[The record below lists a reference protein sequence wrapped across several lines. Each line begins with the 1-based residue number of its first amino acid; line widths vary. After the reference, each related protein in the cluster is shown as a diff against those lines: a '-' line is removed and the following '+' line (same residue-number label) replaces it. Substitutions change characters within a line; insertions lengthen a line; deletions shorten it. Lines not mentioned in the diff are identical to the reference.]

1 MPHYNSNAG
10 LSTTVLLRRIT
21 IFTFPVSL
29 LMLTIHGVGSRWA
42 FPALGLLP
50 HATSVVFGSL
60 LLYRER
66 VAALGSPIQALSPS
80 NIFFADVALAV
91 WYLAFLIPTWVLLG
105 APRDEGWII
114 LGTYGSVFLIV
125 NFTIHLYFAAAEA
138 LHIITARQTPFRSL
152 ATEYTRLNEDYT
164 DELGYTEAVT
174 GILCGAPSSLTA
186 TPNDA
191 SSDVKSTRLKG
202 KERKLAKQQ
211 AADEF
216 IDATTR
222 QRAPKLELY
231 SYVPLAEIIA
241 KSTSVHSRV
250 PRWVIRIID
259 KIIQDRQDC
268 FQHINGEDVATF
280 LSKGQYDGHIHPINV
295 LEQVRSILVLKY
307 EAQVALTQKKA
318 QAQPKTPVRRALGEI
333 SGNAFAKLKIDSPE
347 ETPSP
352 TAHLASQTEEADAQ
366 DRAQV
371 DAWRTSLGIA
381 RVFAAYPQAS
391 HEEALVALGSLRK
404 DMISMRQVV
413 HEAWRRYKNG
423 TTDLAA
429 AATTTN
435 TAIDLARSLEKQ
447 ARPVIESYIRSRDPK
462 ETQLPVYFYSLGNW
476 FRHIDDKTC
485 GTNIYVMLLGFDT
498 PDQTEVPPELRT
510 LDTTRA
516 RDAEV
521 ITFRWAYKLVQMYCM
536 EFFSQTKKL
545 EMPPDYEPIRWGK
558 GDRPNDAKLFE
569 FVRTCDRQ
577 DVQWLYELSWLGNYG
592 YGPVFP
598 IIDEVSRGFR
608 VMHEEVD
615 LKLWVVFGVQ
625 LFHEIN
631 LILTP
636 DEKVGALQT
645 VDKFMRDGC
654 EMFDKAEDFYAS
666 IIEKSHEG
674 KLDQDEEDSP
684 HLRARA
690 GKTLLACLFPSQ
702 VDEDIESSGHHDY
715 PNLNQSYL
723 MSQHPTLCGILLHT
737 GRLVLQERSIAV
749 ENYTRS
755 ILKMAHF
762 YNACYSEGL
771 IKSRWLDLEYCM
783 KELQGPNLFM
793 TGSPPG
799 KIQNYGRAYLLA
811 AGALSLTYAAP
822 DCREGPKLAGYST
835 RGRHTI
841 KGRRNNC
848 GKTLQKLGKVSMM
861 FEDRFCHTGE
871 RYDLNEEDVR
881 AIAEH
886 AAAYKRGDDPDG
898 RSKAQPKTSRAVIK
912 KTKSLDEI
920 LRDLCEGLN
929 HEVPMISFPY
939 ISLNNDCSTIL
950 WDLETELQFTHH
962 LVFDINTAF
971 YGLGQNAV
979 NLLVNHR
986 SKLWIAAK
994 RINKHTKDSTNGGND
1009 GMAGLLWAFSTV
1021 SEPLRDTFPKRIQGY
1036 IWKSVSR
1043 TGDIGKGIGPRP
1055 VNCNAVPQV
1064 IQGSA
1069 DDKQYGVPRMTGNAR
1084 DTVGQT
1090 QDETEVVTGKE
1101 ASVAYHVDGTKPMC
1115 KIVYQS
1121 HYERYD

>member
-1 MPHYNSNAG
+1 MPQYNSNAG

-21 IFTFPVSL
+21 IFTFPASL
-29 LMLTIHGVGSRWA
+29 LMLTIHGIGSRWA

-60 LLYRER
+60 LLYREH

-105 APRDEGWII
+105 APYDEGWII
-114 LGTYGSVFLIV
+114 LGTYGSVFLMV
-125 NFTIHLYFAAAEA
+125 NFAIHFYFAAAEA
-138 LHIITARQTPFRSL
+138 LHIITAREIPFRSL

-164 DELGYTEAVT
+164 DELGYAEAVNQDDLATFLAAT

-186 TPNDA
+186 TSNDA

-202 KERKLAKQQ
+202 KVRKLAKQQ
-211 AADEF
+211 AADGV
-216 IDATTR
+216 IDATTH

-250 PRWVIRIID
+250 PRWVISIID

-295 LEQVRSILVLKY
+295 LEKVRSVLVHKY
-307 EAQVALTQKKA
+307 ESQVALAQKKA

-347 ETPSP
+347 KTPSP
-352 TAHLASQTEEADAQ
+352 TAHSASQAEEADAQ
-366 DRAQV
+366 DRAQA

-381 RVFAAYPQAS
+381 QVFAAYPQAS

-413 HEAWRRYKNG
+413 HEAWLRYRNG

-435 TAIDLARSLEKQ
+435 TAIDLARFLEKQ

-462 ETQLPVYFYSLGNW
+462 ETQLPVYFYSLGDW
-476 FRHIDDKTC
+476 LRQIDDKTC
-485 GTNIYVMLLGFDT
+485 GTNIYAALLEFDA

-510 LDTTRA
+510 LDTTKA

-536 EFFSQTKKL
+536 EFFSQTRKL

-569 FVRTCDRQ
+569 FARTCDRQ

-608 VMHEEVD
+608 IMHEEVD

-636 DEKVGALQT
+636 DEKVGALHT
-645 VDKFMRDGC
+645 VEKFMRDGC
-654 EMFDKAEDFYAS
+654 EMFDKAENFYSS
-666 IIEKSHEG
+666 IIEKSPEG

-702 VDEDIESSGHHDY
+702 VDEEIESSGHLDY

-723 MSQHPTLCGILLHT
+723 MSQHPILCGILLHT

-755 ILKMAHF
+755 ILRMAHF

-783 KELQGPNLFM
+783 KELQGSNLFM

-835 RGRHTI
+835 RGKHTI

-848 GKTLQKLGKVSMM
+848 
-861 FEDRFCHTGE
+861 GE

-886 AAAYKRGDDPDG
+886 AAAYKRGDDSDD
-898 RSKAQPKTSRAVIK
+898 RSKAQLKTGRALVK

-920 LRDLCEGLN
+920 LRDLCEGLD

-962 LVFDINTAF
+962 IVFDINTAF
-971 YGLGQNAV
+971 FGLGQIAV
-979 NLLVNHR
+979 NFLVNHR
-986 SKLWIAAK
+986 SKLWISAK
-994 RINKHTKDSTNGGND
+994 CIDKHTKDNTNGGND
-1009 GMAGLLWAFSTV
+1009 GMAGLSWVSSTV
-1021 SEPLRDTFPKRIQGY
+1021 PVPLLNTFPERVREYIRKNASQTGEVDKRI
-1036 IWKSVSR
+1036 
-1043 TGDIGKGIGPRP
+1043 GPQP
-1055 VNCNAVPQV
+1055 VNHNAVPQV
-1064 IQGSA
+1064 KRGPA
-1069 DDKQYGVPRMTGNAR
+1069 DGKQHGTPRMTGNAR
-1084 DTVGQT
+1084 DAIGPTP
-1090 QDETEVVTGKE
+1090 DETQVPTGKE
-1101 ASVAYHVDGTKPMC
+1101 VSVAYHVDGTRPIC